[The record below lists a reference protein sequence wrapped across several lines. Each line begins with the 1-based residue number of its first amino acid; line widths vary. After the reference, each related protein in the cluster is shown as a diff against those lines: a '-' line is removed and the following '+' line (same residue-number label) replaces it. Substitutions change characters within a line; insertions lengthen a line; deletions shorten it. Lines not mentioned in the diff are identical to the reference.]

1 MAPKVNCNP
10 QKLATI
16 QSWFRQ
22 SKTVWNLKE
31 LEKQLPSVASI
42 NGMQTKDY
50 IQSLQDD
57 NKISCEKIGSGNW
70 YWDFQTERAKKT
82 KSAFA
87 ALEAECERVAAINLE
102 FEKQLNEQATI
113 LQAEMDAAEFEGP
126 SRPELEIR
134 KLDVAAEIEAYRL
147 QVASYKKNDPTELEN
162 ERRAL
167 RVDFDE
173 AEMAT
178 EDIYA
183 LESWFKKQGA
193 EALVETF
200 PEQYYTPLDQW
211 NEEEGQ
217 LKEEE
222 LDSEVFDQSITLG
235 SPEFV
240 ESLFAL

>member
-1 MAPKVNCNP
+1 MTHMTHCH
-10 QKLATI
+10 T
-16 QSWFRQ
+16 
-22 SKTVWNLKE
+22 
-31 LEKQLPSVASI
+31 
-42 NGMQTKDY
+42 DY

-147 QVASYKKNDPTELEN
+147 QVASYKNNDPTELEN

-167 RVDFDE
+167 RLDFDE

-193 EALVETF
+193 EALVENF
-200 PEQYYTPLDQW
+200 PEQYYTPLGQW